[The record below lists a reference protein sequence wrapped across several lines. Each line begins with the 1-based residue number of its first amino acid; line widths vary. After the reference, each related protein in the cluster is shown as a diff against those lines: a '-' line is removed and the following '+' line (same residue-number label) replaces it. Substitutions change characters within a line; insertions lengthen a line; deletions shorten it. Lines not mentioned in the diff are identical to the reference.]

1 MVEGSGVVWGGCEW
15 EEDDGVRVGGVRMC
29 GVVGWGRNRTE
40 ESLWKCS
47 LWLSLEADEQFL

>member
-1 MVEGSGVVWGGCEW
+1 MGGCEW

-47 LWLSLEADEQFL
+47 L